1 MHSMASQIASTSND
15 SKVAVCVVGFARTLV
30 WPEVYSALAKSVYSL
45 WPYAHLFGAIA
56 AGGNDTIKGQVGA
69 VNASALAMAIASLQP
84 RAWETT
90 WHDEGSSWASSLA
103 CVKWSKMLCIGQW
116 GKFARCLALMQE
128 TGHPLSSYAWIVK
141 VRPDLL
147 LSVHPGFQ
155 FPSSLLRDHHAHAWN
170 VYDPRRRHTLY
181 VDTLKDALALVPS
194 PVAMQLLRAFTDLPC
209 DNLRTVRHP
218 QNRWAQPPLR
228 CNDAGQP
235 VNASTLCTCTGL
247 LRNLVIMHTRANYAV
262 QDQLGVRIVRTAAA
276 HDVDV
281 MSHLRSSCQ
290 GQWEEHTFNL
300 RSARVRVGLRPHG
313 DFGRVVIATIQ

>member
-1 MHSMASQIASTSND
+1 MHSMASQHASTSND

-30 WPEVYSALAKSVYSL
+30 WPEVHSALAKSVYSL

-56 AGGNDTIKGQVGA
+56 ASGNDTIKGQVGA

-103 CVKWSKMLCIGQW
+103 CVKWSKTLCIGQW

-155 FPSSLLRDHHAHAWN
+155 FPSSLLRDHHAHTWN

-194 PVAMQLLRAFTDLPC
+194 PVASQLLRAFTDLPC

-262 QDQLGVRIVRTAAA
+262 QDQIGVRIVRTAAA
-276 HDVDV
+276 HEV

-300 RSARVRVGLRPHG
+300 RS
-313 DFGRVVIATIQ
+313 DQQQNATCSRSSRSSTTR